1 MRIHN
6 AQINNLKPTTM
17 FQEIQDQLIA
27 GIPVQ
32 IEVKDEQGN
41 VTEHNYASSNLQQI
55 IVELRRTYPNQ
66 LIDARIN
73 QLGLNY
79 ATLAIAC

>member
-1 MRIHN
+1 
-6 AQINNLKPTTM
+6 M
-17 FQEIQDQLIA
+17 FQEIEMQLVA

-32 IEVKDEQGN
+32 IEVKDEKGKLH
-41 VTEHNYASSNLQQI
+41 EHNYASINLQQI

-79 ATLAIAC
+79 ATLSIAC

>member
-1 MRIHN
+1 MY
-6 AQINNLKPTTM
+6 
-17 FQEIQDQLIA
+17 QEIQDQLVA
-27 GIPVQ
+27 GIPVR
-32 IEVKDEQGN
+32 IYVKDENGN
-41 VTEHNYASSNLQQI
+41 EYEHNYASTNLQQI

>member
-1 MRIHN
+1 
-6 AQINNLKPTTM
+6 M

-41 VTEHNYASSNLQQI
+41 LTEHNYASSNLQQI